1 MTNKLNSLGTVMKV
15 SENGSKIQNSIPF
28 NLFVKGYSIQQIQ
41 QGIKDSFGI
50 DLQTEEIEYKIKRY
64 HVEHRMQVSK
74 QEIMAA
80 QRSGMKNS
88 QIQAMLHMKY
98 GVYFTVAEIRQ
109 IIKEYKLKNR
119 RK

>member
-1 MTNKLNSLGTVMKV
+1 MANKLNSLGTVIKV
-15 SENGSKIQNSIPF
+15 SEDGSRIQNSIPF
-28 NLFVKGYSIQQIQ
+28 NSFIKGYSIQQIQ

-50 DLQTEEIEYKIKRY
+50 NLQTEELEYKIKRY

-88 QIQAMLHMKY
+88 QIQATLHMKY

-109 IIKEYKLKNR
+109 TIKEYKLKNR

>member
-1 MTNKLNSLGTVMKV
+1 MSA
-15 SENGSKIQNSIPF
+15 
-28 NLFVKGYSIQQIQ
+28 Y
-41 QGIKDSFGI
+41 
-50 DLQTEEIEYKIKRY
+50 
-64 HVEHRMQVSK
+64 
-74 QEIMAA
+74 
-80 QRSGMKNS
+80 RSGMKNS